1 VAPQNISES
10 HETRSEKEQR
20 SEHDCIFCRIAARA
34 VDAKIVFEDNASMAF
49 LDARPLFPGHCLLI
63 PKAHYDT
70 MADLPKDLLGRLF
83 SNAQDLAA
91 VVKSGMQAEGT
102 FVAANNTVSQSV
114 PHFHI
119 HVVPRRRKDGL
130 RGFFWPRHAYSSED
144 EMNAVRDILCSQMKH
159 YMGNR

>member
-1 VAPQNISES
+1 MPPQSNSASLPRES
-10 HETRSEKEQR
+10 GENAAGA
-20 SEHDCIFCRIAARA
+20 DCLFCRIAARRL
-34 VDAKIVFEDNASMAF
+34 DAKIVFEDDASLAF

-63 PKAHYDT
+63 PKAHYET
-70 MADLPKDLLGRLF
+70 IADLPKDTIAHLF
-83 SNAQDLAA
+83 SNVQDLAS
-91 VVKSGMQAEGT
+91 VVKNAMQAEGT

-144 EMNAVRDILCSQMKH
+144 EMNAVRDVLRAEVKTQIS
-159 YMGNR
+159 NR